1 MGWQGCIPSGG
12 SRRESISLPFPAFR
26 SCLHSWA
33 CGPFLQLQSQQ
44 HSVLKSLSDSDLLL
58 PLIRTPVI
66 PWAHLDTPG
75 QSPNL
80 RMLNLILSSK
90 TLFNKK
96 IIYLEAL
103 GLSSS
108 TQNL

>member
-1 MGWQGCIPSGG
+1 M
-12 SRRESISLPFPAFR
+12 
-26 SCLHSWA
+26 
-33 CGPFLQLQSQQ
+33 
-44 HSVLKSLSDSDLLL
+44 
-58 PLIRTPVI
+58 I

-75 QSPNL
+75 QSPKL

-96 IIYLEAL
+96 IIYLDAL
-103 GLSSS
+103 GLSSG